1 MEQRRQS
8 ASDWVRIP
16 AALRYDRRL
25 SAKAKLL
32 YGEIEA
38 LACRTG
44 YCHAHN
50 GYFCERLGMSD
61 RTVTRLLAELTR
73 EGYLR
78 LEVRR
83 GPDRQVLER
92 RIFPG
97 RAGEERVPPPD
108 RNDGTPPDKIDGT
121 PPDKNGGESKS
132 RKENIPPEVPQEGDG
147 VFHRSGRRKMR
158 GARRYHLELID
169 GEEVVVYDD

>member
-92 RIFPG
+92 RLFPG

-108 RNDGTPPDKIDGT
+108 RNDGT

-147 VFHRSGRRKMR
+147 VFHRSGRRKTR
-158 GARRYHLELID
+158 
-169 GEEVVVYDD
+169 

>member
-50 GYFCERLGMSD
+50 GYFCARLGMSD
-61 RTVTRLLAELTR
+61 RTVTRLLAELVR

-83 GPDRQVLER
+83 GPDRQRACAAEGG
-92 RIFPG
+92 G
-97 RAGEERVPPPD
+97 RKEHTPAEHEKRSEERT
-108 RNDGTPPDKIDGT
+108 G
-121 PPDKNGGESKS
+121 
-132 RKENIPPEVPQEGDG
+132 
-147 VFHRSGRRKMR
+147 
-158 GARRYHLELID
+158 
-169 GEEVVVYDD
+169 